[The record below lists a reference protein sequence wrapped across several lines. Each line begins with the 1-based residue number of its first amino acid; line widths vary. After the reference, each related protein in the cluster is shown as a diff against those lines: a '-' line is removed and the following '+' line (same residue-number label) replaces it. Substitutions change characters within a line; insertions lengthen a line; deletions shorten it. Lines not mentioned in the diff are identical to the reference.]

1 MAQIAS
7 RSSVAGK
14 IDGVALD
21 EQKQA
26 QVDSARGVFS
36 QLMKGFKNIALY
48 RHSVGRYGE
57 FLERAYETL
66 CVYLDTHQSLP
77 VKVEAEAFTLH
88 KQSLLPP
95 DSDEKLA
102 YKFHKD
108 GIRNLIFRQ
117 GVTAEE
123 FLKFALITM
132 TNYDDPEHRGRD
144 ILGDLWGANLEHIEH
159 LVVEGFAF
167 ADLSE
172 DDVQVEVDKIV
183 AYLYHRLQSHS
194 EDFLRFAR
202 ISADDLNIK
211 MEAVDQ
217 IRGLVIQGQPVSEK
231 LAQTIQAD
239 QRDDEGS
246 RLLPKLV
253 SVIFSLLDDDPNPR
267 GFQDIFAQL
276 LDAMLLQEDF
286 QTINQLLVKLRALER
301 IEARADVAAELKLFV
316 IAKMGE
322 AERLNRIIEI
332 LRVGPP
338 KQPQDIQRYLSA
350 LHAEAVIPLLDGLD
364 TVELQQNRQL
374 LCDALAVLGSQM
386 PEPFVARLGSE
397 HSAMVRDMLYILDRL
412 DVPDKAR
419 LFEGALKNPNIAVRL
434 EALAVIGK
442 GRTESN
448 RALLIAALTDGHP
461 QMRISAARAL
471 VRFDPERGF
480 QDLQRLIKAP
490 DFEKREQE
498 ERLAIYGALGASEQ
512 QGALAIFQQLLQQK
526 GGLFNKK
533 GVVED
538 KMLAIAGLAE
548 CSSIVSY
555 KLLQV
560 EAENTHNDPDVLTAA
575 RKAMFKIK
583 KQLFGDA
590 APPGKG

>member
-1 MAQIAS
+1 M
-7 RSSVAGK
+7 AGK
-14 IDGVALD
+14 VDGVVLD
-21 EQKQA
+21 ADKQA
-26 QVDSARGVFS
+26 QVDAARGVFQ
-36 QLMKGFKNIALY
+36 QLMKGFKNIGLY
-48 RHSVGRYGE
+48 RHSVSRYGE
-57 FLERAYETL
+57 FLEKAYAAL
-66 CVYLDTHQSLP
+66 CNYLDAHQSLP

-95 DSDEKLA
+95 ESDDKLP

-117 GVTAEE
+117 GVTADE

-132 TNYDDPEHRGRD
+132 TNYDDAEHRGDD
-144 ILGDLWGANLEHIEH
+144 ILSDLWAANLEHIEH

-172 DDVQVEVDKIV
+172 EDVQVEVDKIV

-194 EDFLRFAR
+194 EDFMRFAR
-202 ISADDLNIK
+202 ISADDLNIR

-217 IRGLVIQGQPVSEK
+217 IRGVVIQGQPVSEK

-239 QRDDEGS
+239 LRDDEGS
-246 RLLPKLV
+246 RLLPKLT
-253 SVIFSLLDDDPNPR
+253 SVVFTLLDDDPNPR
-267 GFQDIFAQL
+267 GLQEVFVQL
-276 LDAMLLQEDF
+276 LDAMLLAEDF
-286 QTINQLLVKLRALER
+286 HSINQLLVKVRALER
-301 IEARADVAAELKLFV
+301 IEARADVAVELKTFL

-322 AERLNRIIEI
+322 TERVNRIIET
-332 LRVGPP
+332 LRVGPT
-338 KQPQDIQRYLSA
+338 KQPQDIQRYLAA
-350 LHAEAVIPLLDGLD
+350 LAPETVIALLEGLD
-364 TVELQQNRQL
+364 TVEVQQNRQL

-386 PEPFVARLGSE
+386 PEPFVARLGSDR
-397 HSAMVRDMLYILDRL
+397 SAMVRDMLYIIDKL

-434 EALAVIGK
+434 EALSVIGK

-448 RALLIAALTDGHP
+448 RALLIAALADDHP

-480 QDLQRLIKAP
+480 QDLQRLIKNP
-490 DFEKREQE
+490 DFQKREQE

-512 QGALAIFQQLLQQK
+512 QGALAIFQQMLQQK
-526 GGLFNKK
+526 GGLFKKK

-538 KMLAIAGLAE
+538 KLLAIAGLSE
-548 CSSIVSY
+548 CSSIASY
-555 KLLQV
+555 KLLQG
-560 EAENTHNDPDVLTAA
+560 EAENDGNDPDVLTAA

-590 APPGKG
+590 APPGH